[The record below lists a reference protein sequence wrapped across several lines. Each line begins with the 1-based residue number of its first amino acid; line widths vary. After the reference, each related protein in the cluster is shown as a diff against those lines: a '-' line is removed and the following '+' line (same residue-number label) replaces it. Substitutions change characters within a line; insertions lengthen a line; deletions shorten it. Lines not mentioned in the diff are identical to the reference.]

1 MSHNAKVH
9 FRVSRQELLELKQC
23 ARNAKC
29 TVSEVVRKRLQNSA
43 PSPPRRFDGTTL
55 AEEINAV
62 GRKIDAVAAQGNTL
76 GWVDRDAYKYYVAE
90 FYKLLERTEQEFNAD
105 EKSASDCSLAE

>member
-1 MSHNAKVH
+1 MAQQNDSHIYL
-9 FRVSRQELLELKQC
+9 RLSRQEFLELKQC
-23 ARNAKC
+23 AKKSKC

-90 FYKLLERTEQEFNAD
+90 FYRMLERTEQEFNGTN
-105 EKSASDCSLAE
+105 

>member
-1 MSHNAKVH
+1 MENKKDVRLYLRLS
-9 FRVSRQELLELKQC
+9 SQELRELKQF
-23 ARNAKC
+23 ARTSKC
-29 TVSEVVRKRLQNSA
+29 TISESVRRQLLHSA
-43 PSPPRRFDGTTL
+43 LSPPRRFDGTSL

-90 FYKLLERTEQEFNAD
+90 FYKLLERVEQEFNGTD
-105 EKSASDCSLAE
+105 

>member
-1 MSHNAKVH
+1 MAQQNDSHIYL
-9 FRVSRQELLELKQC
+9 RLSRQELLELKQC
-23 ARNAKC
+23 ARDAKC
-29 TVSEVVRKRLQNSA
+29 TVSEVVRKRLQHSA

-76 GWVDRDAYKYYVAE
+76 GWVDRDAYKYYVSA
-90 FYKLLERTEQEFNAD
+90 FQKLLERTEQKFNGTN
-105 EKSASDCSLAE
+105 